1 MDYKFLDKVVDQI
14 VSETTIDYDRKVIGT
29 PLHFIPFDFFHPSFT
44 SSIYPL
50 IFSKH
55 CRGVYGL
62 NDDEIDRLK
71 FLEGKHQTN
80 ILYTTHRS
88 LLEKCARTYLPHLY
102 HHPLVS

>member
-62 NDDEIDRLK
+62 NDDEVKYVWDEYKKIILNK
-71 FLEGKHQTN
+71 TN
-80 ILYTTHRS
+80 G
-88 LLEKCARTYLPHLY
+88 
-102 HHPLVS
+102 

>member
-29 PLHFIPFDFFHPSFT
+29 PLHFIPFDFFSPSFT

-55 CRGVYGL
+55 CRDVYGL
-62 NDDEIDRLK
+62 NKQEIEYVWEEYR
-71 FLEGKHQTN
+71 N
-80 ILYTTHRS
+80 IIKDKI
-88 LLEKCARTYLPHLY
+88 ENNG
-102 HHPLVS
+102 

>member
-1 MDYKFLDKVVDQI
+1 MDYKFLDKVLDHI
-14 VSETTIDYDRKVIGT
+14 VRETRIDYDRKVIGT

-62 NDDEIDRLK
+62 NDDEVKYVWDEYKKIILNK
-71 FLEGKHQTN
+71 TN
-80 ILYTTHRS
+80 G
-88 LLEKCARTYLPHLY
+88 
-102 HHPLVS
+102 